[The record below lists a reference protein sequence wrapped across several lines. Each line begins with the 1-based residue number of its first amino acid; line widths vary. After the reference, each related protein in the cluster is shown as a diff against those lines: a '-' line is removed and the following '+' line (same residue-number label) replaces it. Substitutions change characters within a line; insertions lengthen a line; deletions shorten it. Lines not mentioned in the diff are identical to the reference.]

1 MKSHLFTFA
10 VAMGII
16 LPFTASA
23 AEDRSNQLDTPLV
36 GGDFS
41 SGIMFDV
48 VATNNIELTG
58 ISFHTSATTSIDMS
72 VYTREGRYEGK
83 EMDESKWTLVDSKDV
98 VGQGGGSATYFPF
111 DAPILLFEGDK
122 RAFYMATATGPFLRT
137 STTSE
142 TGLVAGDEAYSNDD
156 IILQVG
162 VGKKLGWEGEVIGPT
177 QFEGVLSYDFHFFP
191 SSSPTSSPSSSPS
204 AAPTVS
210 SMPTPFPSSTPSM
223 TPSISLK
230 PSTTPTAAPSA
241 SPSASP
247 SAFPTMD
254 LEGLTIRTN
263 VFKAVKDTYIEMGSN
278 RTFGDD
284 AALFVDGNPNH
295 VTLIKFDISSLNG
308 GTDEEPLTVY
318 GAKLRLH
325 ALRDSEFGGSVSIY
339 YNLDFDEEGAN
350 WDSDWNWADL
360 TETYHV
366 GDFGKVSEGKSYT
379 LDILDAFRKKPLP
392 PTFSIRI
399 TSDSN
404 DGVRYRSREGPT
416 TEKRWENNPM
426 PTDPPSRYFNYDP
439 SSEYGPDG
447 WRRRKGTTDLDVW
460 QGLRTDHTTN
470 RCGSGTRQ
478 SPRDLCGH
486 STKTSCYEDHQIRR
500 PSVSIHVCAHSL
512 SLQEKNSPSV
522 RTHVDFYMQ
531 STYPER
537 RLWFY
542 GWRDSHSH
550 R

>member
-1 MKSHLFTFA
+1 
-10 VAMGII
+10 
-16 LPFTASA
+16 
-23 AEDRSNQLDTPLV
+23 
-36 GGDFS
+36 
-41 SGIMFDV
+41 
-48 VATNNIELTG
+48 
-58 ISFHTSATTSIDMS
+58 
-72 VYTREGRYEGK
+72 
-83 EMDESKWTLVDSKDV
+83 
-98 VGQGGGSATYFPF
+98 
-111 DAPILLFEGDK
+111 
-122 RAFYMATATGPFLRT
+122 
-137 STTSE
+137 
-142 TGLVAGDEAYSNDD
+142 
-156 IILQVG
+156 
-162 VGKKLGWEGEVIGPT
+162 
-177 QFEGVLSYDFHFFP
+177 
-191 SSSPTSSPSSSPS
+191 
-204 AAPTVS
+204 
-210 SMPTPFPSSTPSM
+210 
-223 TPSISLK
+223 
-230 PSTTPTAAPSA
+230 
-241 SPSASP
+241 
-247 SAFPTMD
+247 
-254 LEGLTIRTN
+254 LTIRTN

-404 DGVRYRSREGPT
+404 DGVRYRSREGKNGVSKEEFGPKVIFDFAYEPSTHAKLAETFGTDSPTQAPT